1 MEKKIFDYLIR
12 ELKSSL
18 GKNQERIISA
28 LEDGRN
34 LAYLVGYSNGLDV
47 ALRLLQDEYNELL
60 KDCGDDKKWILKI
73 IWKR

>member
-34 LAYLVGYSNGLDV
+34 LAYLVGYSNGVDV
-47 ALRLLQDEYNELL
+47 ALRLLQDEYNEWL

-73 IWKR
+73 IWKK

>member
-34 LAYLVGYSNGLDV
+34 LAYLVGYSNGVDV

-73 IWKR
+73 IWKK

>member
-47 ALRLLQDEYNELL
+47 GLRLIQDEYNGLL
-60 KDCGDDKKWILKI
+60 KDLEENEK
-73 IWKR
+73 

>member
-34 LAYLVGYSNGLDV
+34 LAYLVGYSNGVDV

-60 KDCGDDKKWILKI
+60 KDCGDDKK
-73 IWKR
+73 

>member
-60 KDCGDDKKWILKI
+60 KDCGDDKK
-73 IWKR
+73 

>member
-34 LAYLVGYSNGLDV
+34 LAYLVGYSNGVDV
-47 ALRLLQDEYNELL
+47 ALRLLQDEYNE
-60 KDCGDDKKWILKI
+60 G
-73 IWKR
+73 

>member
-34 LAYLVGYSNGLDV
+34 LAYLVGYSNGVDV
-47 ALRLLQDEYNELL
+47 ALRLLQDEYNEWL
-60 KDCGDDKKWILKI
+60 KDCGDDKK
-73 IWKR
+73 

>member
-1 MEKKIFDYLIR
+1 MEKKMEKKIFDYLIR

-60 KDCGDDKKWILKI
+60 KDCGDDKK
-73 IWKR
+73 

>member
-12 ELKSSL
+12 ELKRSL
-18 GKNQERIISA
+18 ERNQERITSA

-34 LAYLVGYSNGLDV
+34 LAYLVGYSNGVDV
-47 ALRLLQDEYNELL
+47 ALRLLQDEYNEW

-73 IWKR
+73 I